1 MSWVPDNA
9 ELDAV
14 ARTLEPHEPPREAA
28 EQVRTALLASAAG
41 APRARRAR
49 WPYALAGGALAA
61 AAAVAVW
68 LGTRPGEPARVVAV
82 APKQTI
88 TPIGFAR
95 FERVT
100 DWPDFVVRL
109 DDGAIAVQVA
119 QLDAGERFRVKTA
132 DAELET
138 RGARFDTG
146 ADQGRLAS
154 VAVKEGRVEIRRY
167 DQQVVFLSAGQEWH
181 RPPEVERHDEPVP
194 APSPPVP
201 ARVTVRDH
209 EPVRVA
215 QHDRGS
221 ASPEARGPKPE
232 APAQPDAPAPPPAPR
247 PGEAE
252 FRAGMAALRAGDAK
266 GAASSFA
273 TACTIAQ
280 HDALGEDACFWSGAA
295 AKRAGDTQSAR
306 TALAAFLKEFPSS
319 ARVPEAAAL
328 LGWIRY
334 DAGELDAAEQLFH
347 QAEHDRVPQ
356 VRDSAQRG
364 LTAVDRKRRAR

>member
-14 ARTLEPHEPPREAA
+14 ARTLDLHEPTREAA

-49 WPYALAGGALAA
+49 WPYAVAGGALAA
-61 AAAVAVW
+61 AAAMAVW
-68 LGTRPGEPARVVAV
+68 LGTRPGEPPRVVAV

-88 TPIGFAR
+88 TPLGVAR

-100 DWPDFVVRL
+100 DWSDFVVRL

-119 QLDAGERFRVKTA
+119 QLDVGERFRVKTA

-167 DQQVVFLSAGQEWH
+167 DQQVVFLSAGEEWH
-181 RPPEVERHDEPVP
+181 RPTQVTREEVPVP
-194 APSPPVP
+194 APVPPPPRVP
-201 ARVTVRDH
+201 HRERARS
-209 EPVRVA
+209 
-215 QHDRGS
+215 DRGS
-221 ASPEARGPKPE
+221 ASPEARGPKSE
-232 APAQPDAPAPPPAPR
+232 APAQPEAPATAPPEPAPR

-266 GAASSFA
+266 GATSSFA

-295 AKRAGDTQSAR
+295 AKRAGDTAAAR
-306 TALAAFLKEFPSS
+306 SALATFLKSFPSS
-319 ARVPEAAAL
+319 ARAPEAAAL

-364 LTAVDRKRRAR
+364 LTAIDRKRRAR

>member
-14 ARTLEPHEPPREAA
+14 ARTLEPHEPTRETA
-28 EQVRTALLASAAG
+28 EQVRTALLASAAA
-41 APRARRAR
+41 APQVRRAR

-68 LGTRPGEPARVVAV
+68 LGTRPGEPPRVVAV

-88 TPIGFAR
+88 TPIGVAR

-181 RPPEVERHDEPVP
+181 RPTEITREEVP
-194 APSPPVP
+194 APVSPPP
-201 ARVTVRDH
+201 PRRV
-209 EPVRVA
+209 PVRVA

-221 ASPEARGPKPE
+221 ASPEARSPKPE
-232 APAQPDAPAPPPAPR
+232 APAQVPPPPSPR

-266 GAASSFA
+266 AAASSFGA
-273 TACTIAQ
+273 ACTIAQ
-280 HDALGEDACFWSGAA
+280 REALGEDACFWSGAA
-295 AKRAGDTQSAR
+295 AKRAGETPAAR
-306 TALAAFLKEFPSS
+306 TALASFLKSFPGS
-319 ARVPEAAAL
+319 ARAPEAAAL
-328 LGWIRY
+328 LGWIHY

-356 VRDSAQRG
+356 VRDSAQKG